1 MDSDTVPSNFRSMV
15 KDFVVDL
22 SATFPEYSYLWS
34 KWSDPDVSEY
44 ELKKLFEYCLTVY
57 PERFFDILYQ
67 NDDIF
72 KPEDET
78 NTYFL
83 PNVSFR
89 LLFNCEDVTETTKKT
104 MWKYLQL
111 MLFTI
116 VGSVKDKSNFG
127 ETMNMFEGID
137 ENELQ
142 EKMQET
148 MGSIADFFKN
158 IQGEGEGGET
168 GEGEN
173 SSEPKANDFQEGFRN
188 MFENK
193 EGAMPDIGNI
203 QDHLKSLFEGKI
215 GKLAKEMAEEIAGDF
230 SDIIGDDGND
240 IKSTGDV
247 MKKLMKN
254 PKKIMDLMKTV
265 GSKLDAKMKSGE
277 VSRDEIMKEAGDL
290 LGKMKGMGDQSQFQ
304 EMFKNMAK
312 TMGGLGK
319 NMRFDENAFDRMT
332 KAEAQKDRMRKNVEL
347 KRQQQAEAIEKLKR
361 EKQEQFEK
369 QQKVL
374 ANYSLQSTNA
384 PNSFVF
390 RLDGEAAQ
398 EKSFIHPDL
407 LAEMDAADQKKK
419 DGNSEAAKKKKKK
432 NKK

>member
-142 EKMQET
+142 EKMQDT

-158 IQGEGEGGET
+158 IQGETGET
-168 GEGEN
+168 GESGN
-173 SSEPKANDFQEGFRN
+173 EPKTNDFQEGFRN

-193 EGAMPDIGNI
+193 EGTMPDIGNV

-230 SDIIGDDGND
+230 SDIIGDDTND

-265 GSKLDAKMKSGE
+265 GSKLDEKMKSGE

-312 TMGGLGK
+312 SMGGLGK

-332 KAEAQKDRMRKNVEL
+332 KAEAQKERIRKNVDL
-347 KRQQQAEAIEKLKR
+347 KRQQQADAIEKLKR

-374 ANYSLQSTNA
+374 ANYSLQSTSA

-407 LAEMDAADQKKK
+407 LAEMDAEDKKKK

>member
-1 MDSDTVPSNFRSMV
+1 MDSETVPSNFRSMI

-158 IQGEGEGGET
+158 IQSEGEGET
-168 GEGEN
+168 GEGE
-173 SSEPKANDFQEGFRN
+173 SGSEPKTNDFQEGFRN

-230 SDIIGDDGND
+230 SDIIGDDAND

-312 TMGGLGK
+312 SMGGLGK
-319 NMRFDENAFDRMT
+319 NMRFDENAFERMT
-332 KAEAQKDRMRKNVEL
+332 KAEAQKDRMRKNVDL

-374 ANYSLQSTNA
+374 ANYSLQSTSA

-419 DGNSEAAKKKKKK
+419 DSNSEAAKKKKKK